1 MYTMSLEAV
10 REKVGEIQRDVVAG
24 ESLAVDRE
32 CKWPVLGLRA
42 MQQAGL
48 GGLVIG
54 RDSGGLGHGLLALAQ
69 VCEILGQACG
79 STALCFGM
87 HAVASAVIEAKA
99 TPDQKERY
107 LVPIA
112 AGRHLTTL
120 ALSEPGTGAHFYFP
134 ETRLDEDTAEE
145 FQITGRK
152 SFVTNGGHADS
163 YVISTMASDPAAP
176 PDQFSCVMVKEG
188 NPGLRWGPPWAGLG
202 MRGNSSRQLELDHVR
217 ISRSDLLGEHGD
229 QMWYVFNVIGPYFLV
244 AMAGTYLGIATA
256 ALKEAIGHLGARRY
270 SHNASSLGESALLQH
285 RLGVLWASV
294 ERTRRLVYHAAA
306 EGDAGGA
313 DALPAIF
320 SAKAEVADCA
330 VNVINEAMTLM
341 GGITYRGGS
350 TMDRLLRDA
359 RAAHVMAPTTDLL
372 RTWTG
377 RVLLGQPLLGE

>member
-1 MYTMSLEAV
+1 MRAMSLETV
-10 REKVGEIQRDVVAG
+10 KQKVIEIQREIVAR
-24 ESLAVDRE
+24 EAPAVDRD
-32 CKWPVLGLRA
+32 CKWPEAGLRA
-42 MQQAGL
+42 LQQAGL

-54 RDSGGLGHGLLALAQ
+54 SDCGGLGHGLLALTQ
-69 VCEILGQACG
+69 VCEILAQECG

-87 HAVASAVIEAKA
+87 HTVASAVIEAKA
-99 TPDQKERY
+99 TADQKERY

-134 ETRLDEDTAEE
+134 ETRLSEDPAGG
-145 FQITGRK
+145 FRVVGSK
-152 SFVTNGGHADS
+152 SFVTNGGYADS
-163 YVISTMASDPAAP
+163 YVISTKATDPAAP

-188 NPGLRWGPPWAGLG
+188 APGLRWGEPWNGLG
-202 MRGNSSRQLELDHVR
+202 MRGNASRQLEIDHVH
-217 ISRSDLLGEHGD
+217 ISRGDLLGEHGD
-229 QMWYVFNVIGPYFLV
+229 QMWYVFNVVGPYFLV
-244 AMAGTYLGIATA
+244 AMAGSYLGIADT
-256 ALKEAIGHLGARRY
+256 ALKEVAAHLGARRY
-270 SHNASSLGESALLQH
+270 SHNASSLDQNALLQH

-294 ERTRRLVYHAAA
+294 ERTRRLVYYAAA

-330 VNVINEAMTLM
+330 VSVINEAMTLL
-341 GGITYRGGS
+341 GGITYGCGS
-350 TMDRLLRDA
+350 NIERLLRDA